1 MASVD
6 ERMLAL
12 AVARG
17 FLKLED
23 LSGRTLADLCETGAL
38 VEEQI
43 RVLEQ
48 DLADMEAASSSH
60 WSLEAAAL
68 TGAWALG
75 LGGTA
80 KTPPKGT
87 GLLEAASVSEAPSE
101 APRPF
106 RGGVLAAVHL
116 DHWGRFEGLDLIGQ
130 GGMGR
135 IFRALDPR
143 LQRIVALK
151 ILRRDDPDLLQRFLQ
166 EAQLQA
172 RVDHPHVCR
181 VYEVGE
187 WRGQPY
193 IAMQFLRGETL
204 QKAAPGMALE
214 TLLAL
219 MIQVCEGVHA
229 AHRVGLVHR
238 DLKPANLMLNDSG
251 DGPPRACVLDFGL
264 ARGPEGGNL
273 TETGRVMGTVSYMS
287 PEQARGQAALL
298 DRRSDIYSLGATLC
312 ALITGQPPFEGEG
325 LDCMARIAREDPEPP
340 SRRVPTLS
348 SDLDT
353 VILTCLQKDP
363 NRRYATARALGED
376 LQRILDGDPIQ
387 AKAATPLE
395 RLWHWTRKHK
405 ALVAASGAV
414 LVATLLFGG
423 LAVRERLRA
432 QAQAMYA
439 QRYAQAAERIEA
451 LARYLRLQP
460 LRDITRDQTDLRAR
474 VSSLATE
481 VQAAGSLAEAPGAYA
496 LGRASLALDD
506 PAEARAQLERAWD
519 LGFRAPEAAHA
530 LGRALAAIYQIE
542 LGKAYALP
550 DADLRQR
557 RVEEL
562 RQTLREPAADWLRR
576 GAGAS
581 LEPPA
586 YRMGLISLMEGQSAE
601 AARLARAAQVQ
612 APWFYEALRLEA
624 EALLDQVRAQ
634 REPAQ
639 AEPTLAQ
646 AGRLLA
652 EAESR
657 APCDADLL
665 RLDMRRWQEAVALG
679 WQSGSDPKTAV
690 EAQVAVADRWAT
702 LEPSAAQPLAWRAR
716 ARGEEARYLSQREIN
731 PAAWLTQA
739 CSDATEAVSRDPRD
753 VEACTAQASVLRTQG
768 LRMLSQGADP
778 SKRLME
784 AVAAA
789 DRGLRVDPTHI
800 VLMNIR
806 SSALLTWIDSFR
818 YRSTYDR
825 AVVAPYLEEARA
837 QAIAYPEEAYYLA
850 NLGGL
855 AQAAARAEVASG
867 GDPTA
872 DADIAVRAYKAGLKM
887 QPNHVGF
894 HRGILLG
901 RAAQAKALA
910 RDGRDPSLV
919 VEQARAAFQ
928 HARDIKVSLAPL
940 APVFMDALVAEG
952 QYISMKGGDPAICLL
967 EAEGLLPYLKSA
979 PEDPVELGSIQLR
992 YFALLLRTSHRPRLR
1007 RDQEKGILL
1016 ARSLIR
1022 LKPVDPEFWTSL
1034 AQFYEACRDP
1044 AASARAA
1051 AQVRAL
1057 MQR

>member
-1 MASVD
+1 MLSTD

-17 FLKLED
+17 FLGPGDML
-23 LSGRTLADLCETGAL
+23 GTTLAAL
-38 VEEQI
+38 LTAGRLTEDQV
-43 RVLEQ
+43 RLLEQ
-48 DLADMEAASSSH
+48 DLAELDATSESH
-60 WSLEAAAL
+60 WSLDVTAQTLLQPEE
-68 TGAWALG
+68 GAPSAQ
-75 LGGTA
+75 
-80 KTPPKGT
+80 TPARGVPS
-87 GLLEAASVSEAPSE
+87 LEAPSGSRSSQGE
-101 APRPF
+101 IRPF
-106 RGGVLAAVHL
+106 RGGMLSAVHME
-116 DHWGRFEGLDLIGQ
+116 HWGRFESLDLLGQ

-135 IFRALDPR
+135 IFRATDPSLR
-143 LQRIVALK
+143 RQVALK
-151 ILRRDDPDLLQRFLQ
+151 LLRRDDPDQLQRFMQ

-172 RVDHPHVCR
+172 RVDHPNVCR

-219 MIQVCEGVHA
+219 MVQVCEGVHA

-238 DLKPANLMLNDSG
+238 DLKPANLMLDPS
-251 DGPPRACVLDFGL
+251 DEGPPRACVLDFGL
-264 ARGPEGGNL
+264 ARGPEGPGL

-287 PEQARGQAALL
+287 PEQARGQSSLL
-298 DRRSDIYSLGATLC
+298 DRRSDIYSLGATLY
-312 ALITGQPPFEGEG
+312 ALITGRPPFAGEG

-340 SRRVPTLS
+340 SHLVPTLS
-348 SDLDT
+348 GDLDT

-405 ALVAASGAV
+405 VVVAASGAV
-414 LVATLLFGG
+414 LVAMLLFGG

-432 QAQAMYA
+432 QTQASYA

-460 LRDITRDQTDLRAR
+460 LRDITRDQADLRAR
-474 VSSLATE
+474 VFSLATE
-481 VQAAGSLAEAPGAYA
+481 VQAAGALAQAPGAYA
-496 LGRASLALDD
+496 LGRAQLALDD
-506 PAEARAQLERAWD
+506 PLGARIQLERAWA

-562 RQTLREPAADWLRR
+562 RLTLREPAANWLRQ

-586 YRMGLISLMEGQSAE
+586 YRTGLLMLMEGRPAE
-601 AARLARAAQVQ
+601 AARLARDAQVQ

-624 EALLDQVRAQ
+624 EALLDEARVQ
-634 REPAQ
+634 REPAR
-639 AEPTLAQ
+639 AKPALAQ

-657 APCDADLL
+657 APCDVDLL

-679 WQSGSDPKTAV
+679 WQSGSDPKV
-690 EAQVAVADRWAT
+690 PVLAQVAVADRWAR
-702 LEPSAAQPLAWRAR
+702 LEPASAQPLAWRAR
-716 ARGEEARYLSQREIN
+716 AQGEMARYLGVRNIT
-731 PAAWLTQA
+731 PATWLIQA
-739 CSDATEAVSRDPRD
+739 KVDATEALRRDPED
-753 VEACTAQASVLRTQG
+753 VEAWTAQASVLRTEG
-768 LRMLSQGADP
+768 LRMLSTGADP
-778 SKRLME
+778 IQRLKE
-784 AVAAA
+784 ALAAA
-789 DRGLRVDPTHI
+789 DRGLRLDPGHL
-800 VLMNIR
+800 VLQNIR
-806 SSALLTWIDSFR
+806 NTALLLWIDSTCMKGTF
-818 YRSTYDR
+818 DR
-825 AVVAPYLEEARA
+825 ALVAPYLQEA
-837 QAIAYPEEAYYLA
+837 QALADAHPEEAYFQA

-867 GDPTA
+867 GDPRT
-872 DADIAVRAYKAGLKM
+872 DAQVAVKAYEAGLKT
-887 QPNHVGF
+887 QPRHVGF

-901 RAAQAKALA
+901 WSAQAKALA
-910 RDGRDPSLV
+910 RDGRDPEV
-919 VEQARAAFQ
+919 PVDQARRAFQ
-928 HARDIKVSLAPL
+928 RARDAQVPLATLAPL
-940 APVFMDALVAEG
+940 FMDALVSGARYALAKG
-952 QYISMKGGDPAICLL
+952 QAPASYL
-967 EAEGLLPYLKSA
+967 EEAGKLRPYLDSVT
-979 PEDPVELGSIQLR
+979 ENPVEAGSIRLR
-992 YFALLLRTSHRPRLR
+992 YLALRLQVGSPLQARDLRGEGSSLAHSLVRLR
-1007 RDQEKGILL
+1007 
-1016 ARSLIR
+1016 
-1022 LKPVDPEFWTSL
+1022 PVDPEFWSAL
-1034 AQFYEACRDP
+1034 AQFHEASGNP
-1044 AASARAA
+1044 SAAAEARKKALSAR
-1051 AQVRAL
+1051 
-1057 MQR
+1057 